1 MNKKILITGVA
12 GFIGSKVAERFI
24 DEGFHVYGVDDLSS
38 GKEKNIP
45 KGLEFI
51 KLDLSEGK
59 KFSIL
64 PRNCKIILHLAGQ
77 SSGEISFDNPIL
89 DLKKNTLS
97 TINLINYGVSNKS
110 ERIVYASSMSVY
122 GNYNKKKLKENFMLK
137 PLSCY
142 GAGKLASENYLEIY
156 KKKISYVSLRMFNVY
171 GPGQNLENLR
181 QGMVSIYLAQAIK
194 NAEINVRGS
203 LNRVR
208 DFIYI
213 DDVVNIWFKA
223 SSLTN
228 ILNQKFN
235 VGTSKSI
242 KVRELINLLIKK
254 FPKCKIKELN
264 GTPGDQYYVCSDNLL
279 LKRKFNYKKFISLNE
294 SLNRFVNSVL
304 K

>member
-97 TINLINYGVSNKS
+97 TINLINYGVSN
-110 ERIVYASSMSVY
+110 I
-122 GNYNKKKLKENFMLK
+122 
-137 PLSCY
+137 
-142 GAGKLASENYLEIY
+142 I
-156 KKKISYVSLRMFNVY
+156 
-171 GPGQNLENLR
+171 
-181 QGMVSIYLAQAIK
+181 
-194 NAEINVRGS
+194 
-203 LNRVR
+203 
-208 DFIYI
+208 
-213 DDVVNIWFKA
+213 
-223 SSLTN
+223 
-228 ILNQKFN
+228 
-235 VGTSKSI
+235 
-242 KVRELINLLIKK
+242 
-254 FPKCKIKELN
+254 
-264 GTPGDQYYVCSDNLL
+264 
-279 LKRKFNYKKFISLNE
+279 
-294 SLNRFVNSVL
+294 
-304 K
+304 